1 MRKWLLI
8 GAVLALIVVGAFLGY
23 NRWRNRN
30 GANIALVQ
38 RGVISATVET
48 TGSIR
53 AARQVRLSPQVNG
66 TVARLAVATGELV
79 APGDLLVELRE
90 PALERAVRQAEL
102 SLEIQELQL
111 RQARYG
117 GSDAEIAIATAR
129 LRQATVVLQ
138 AAQEEY
144 DEIAGQEGAKTS
156 DEAIALEGAKVNYEI
171 AQAGFQ
177 STVNGADDDRIALLT
192 KQRDLAQLSL
202 ESARYQLEQTRL
214 LAPFAGTILAIDVR
228 QEEVVYARNP
238 ILTLADLTELEVVAQ
253 IDEIDIGAVA
263 EGQEVEIV
271 LDAFP
276 GQRLRGQIKHIAPA
290 ATPQRGSTVY
300 EATIA
305 FSGEGLRVRPDMGTN
320 VTIVTLAKEDVLLV
334 PNRAIQRV
342 GQKQVVKVLE
352 GGQFR
357 EREVIV
363 GLSNRD
369 EAEIVAGLQEG
380 EVVLLE

>member
-1 MRKWLLI
+1 MKKWLII
-8 GAVLALIVVGAFLGY
+8 GGALILLVVGAILAY
-23 NRWRNRN
+23 TRWGGSN
-30 GANIALVQ
+30 GANTAQVR

-53 AARQVRLSPQVNG
+53 PARQVRLSPQVTG
-66 TVARLAVATGELV
+66 TVARVAVATGDVVE
-79 APGDLLVELRE
+79 PGDLLLELRE

-111 RQARYG
+111 QQARYG

-144 DEIAGQEGAKTS
+144 DEIAGQEGASTS

-171 AQAGFQ
+171 AKAGFDGA
-177 STVNGADDDRIALLT
+177 VNGADADRIALLT
-192 KQRDLAQLSL
+192 KQRDLAALGL
-202 ESARYQLEQTRL
+202 ESARDQLAQTRL
-214 LAPFAGTILAIDVR
+214 LAPFAGTVLAIDVR
-228 QEEVVYARNP
+228 PEEAAYARNP
-238 ILTLADLTELEVVAQ
+238 LLTLADLTRLEVVAQ

-263 EGQEVEIV
+263 EGQEVEIM

-276 GQRLRGQIKHIAPA
+276 GQRLRGQINHIAPA

-320 VTIVTLAKEDVLLV
+320 VTIITLAKEDALLV

-342 GQKQVVKVLE
+342 GQAQVVRVLE
-352 GGQFR
+352 GRKAQ
-357 EREVIV
+357 EREVVV

-369 EAEIVAGLQEG
+369 ETEILEGLREG
-380 EVVLLE
+380 ETVLLE